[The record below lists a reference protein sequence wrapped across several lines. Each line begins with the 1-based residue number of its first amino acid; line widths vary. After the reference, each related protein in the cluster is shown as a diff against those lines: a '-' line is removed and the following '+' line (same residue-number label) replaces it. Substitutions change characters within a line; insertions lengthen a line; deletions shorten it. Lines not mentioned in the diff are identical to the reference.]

1 MSERSDGLPEFI
13 DLERYGPRG
22 RRKANVFRGVTL
34 AAILVLLVLGLVNM
48 FGQRPRHTE
57 ATGAD
62 ATLAVDAPTR
72 LRGGLLYQGR
82 FRIDAQRL
90 VRHATL
96 VLDRG
101 WTEGM
106 SINTVEPAPIG
117 EASRDGLL
125 TLDFGAIQ
133 PGATLTAY
141 LQFQVNPT
149 NVGRRPQGVTLADG
163 ERQLERVE
171 RTVTVFP

>member
-1 MSERSDGLPEFI
+1 MSERSDGLPDGLPEFI
-13 DLERYGPRG
+13 DLERHGTRG
-22 RRKANVFRGVTL
+22 RRKANVFRAVTL

-62 ATLAVDAPTR
+62 ATL
-72 LRGGLLYQGR
+72 
-82 FRIDAQRL
+82 
-90 VRHATL
+90 
-96 VLDRG
+96 
-101 WTEGM
+101 
-106 SINTVEPAPIG
+106 
-117 EASRDGLL
+117 
-125 TLDFGAIQ
+125 DFGAIQ
-133 PGATLTAY
+133 PGATVTAY